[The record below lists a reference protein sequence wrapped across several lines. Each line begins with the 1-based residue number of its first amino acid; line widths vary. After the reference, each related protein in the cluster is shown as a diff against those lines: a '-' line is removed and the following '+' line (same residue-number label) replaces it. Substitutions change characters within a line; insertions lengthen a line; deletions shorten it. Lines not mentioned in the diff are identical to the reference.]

1 VKALGSTT
9 TCTVPTYGLAGQGK
23 ERKICI
29 ERTIMI
35 WTPARA
41 HTEPLLLG
49 RFSWLARKKKVTEY
63 CYWWYKKVHFPR
75 AKRGASSSRLPI
87 CTLSKHL
94 EPSSLLFH
102 SAQSKPTN
110 TTPIAHPLAKV
121 EIRNVGCLEKQRRK
135 QSQRKRR
142 GGNFWATFQWWSKV
156 FARALVSV
164 DGQGTH
170 SSFRALSLKW
180 RLPM

>member
-1 VKALGSTT
+1 MY
-9 TCTVPTYGLAGQGK
+9 CTDVRTGRTRKGK
-23 ERKICI
+23 KDMHRENNHDMDS
-29 ERTIMI
+29 RTNTRG
-35 WTPARA
+35 TPSPWEVLVARA
-41 HTEPLLLG
+41 
-49 RFSWLARKKKVTEY
+49 KKKVTEY

-75 AKRGASSSRLPI
+75 AKRGASSSRLPV

-121 EIRNVGCLEKQRRK
+121 EVRNIGCLEKQRRK
-135 QSQRKRR
+135 QSQRKAR
-142 GGNFWATFQWWSKV
+142 GGNFWVTFQWWSKV

-170 SSFRALSLKW
+170 SSFRALSLK
-180 RLPM
+180 